1 PTVNDD
7 SLDLDQLTVAAGLA
21 GDSAHVLVAVA
32 DVSASVP
39 PGSALDGHA
48 AANTTSVYTPPRN
61 FPMLPERLSTDL
73 TSLGQDQDRL
83 AVVVEVVIDAEG
95 KSEASSVYRAL
106 VRNRAKLAYASVGA
120 WIEGKSQAPAG
131 IGAVAGLADNLRLQ
145 DGLARRLKDHRH
157 MEGALEL
164 ETLEVQAQFDGDA
177 VSGLVTQERNRAK
190 EIIEDFMIAPNGAI
204 ARFLAARRFP
214 VLR

>member
-73 TSLGQDQDRL
+73 TSLDQDQDRL
-83 AVVVEVVIDAEG
+83 AIVIQVTVDGAG
-95 KSEASSVYRAL
+95 SAGASDVYRAM
-106 VRNRAKLAYASVGA
+106 VRNAAKLAYSSVGA
-120 WIEGKSQAPAG
+120 WLEGRGPRPA
-131 IGAVAGLADNLRLQ
+131 A
-145 DGLARRLKDHRH
+145 
-157 MEGALEL
+157 
-164 ETLEVQAQFDGDA
+164 
-177 VSGLVTQERNRAK
+177 SG
-190 EIIEDFMIAPNGAI
+190 
-204 ARFLAARRFP
+204 
-214 VLR
+214 